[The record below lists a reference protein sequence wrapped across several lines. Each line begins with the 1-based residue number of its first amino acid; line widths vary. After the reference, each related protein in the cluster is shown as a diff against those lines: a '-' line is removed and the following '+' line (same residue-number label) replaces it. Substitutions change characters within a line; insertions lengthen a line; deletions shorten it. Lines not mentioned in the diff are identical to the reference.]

1 MTGKPG
7 ERIEV
12 ESEAVGQPTREGEI
26 LEVIQGEVGI
36 RYRVRWADGHES
48 IFSPSG
54 GAAKIVA
61 AVAVP
66 KAKPSAAKP
75 SSAKPKA
82 TTAKTSK
89 AKAAATKTSKRT
101 RAKR

>member
-36 RYRVRWADGHES
+36 RYRVRWSDGHES
-48 IFSPSG
+48 VFSPSG

-61 AVAVP
+61 AAAVA
-66 KAKPSAAKP
+66 KAKPSAAKA
-75 SSAKPKA
+75 SAAKPRA
-82 TTAKTSK
+82 PTAKASK
-89 AKAAATKTSKRT
+89 AKAVTSKGGKGT
-101 RAKR
+101 AKR